1 MKFCSARSRIYS
13 KLSQTSLMSQPRAS
27 RSPNRSLPSALE
39 TIQRYRLEYATE
51 PIVYDC
57 FDGQEAM
64 LRSNA
69 WHVQPE
75 HSMGAVVKHGGR
87 GPLSVGQAAAEAAG
101 EAGRRPAMPVVQR
114 ERLKSRDG
122 ARSTA
127 GVLPSRA
134 AAKGAPSN
142 VYRRSARCLRAL
154 AATPK
159 PARALGPSRIAL
171 TGASP
176 SVSCRA
182 SSVYVPLMWGSLSP
196 GCAPEVALQCR
207 AWSM

>member
-1 MKFCSARSRIYS
+1 MALPRFRRSLTGSSASDFITFC
-13 KLSQTSLMSQPRAS
+13 RAPS
-27 RSPNRSLPSALE
+27 ERVLETFSDFTNVATTRVQSPNRSLPSALE

-87 GPLSVGQAAAEAAG
+87 GPLSVGQAAAEAAS

-159 PARALGPSRIAL
+159 PARALGPSCI
-171 TGASP
+171 P
-176 SVSCRA
+176 
-182 SSVYVPLMWGSLSP
+182 
-196 GCAPEVALQCR
+196 
-207 AWSM
+207 